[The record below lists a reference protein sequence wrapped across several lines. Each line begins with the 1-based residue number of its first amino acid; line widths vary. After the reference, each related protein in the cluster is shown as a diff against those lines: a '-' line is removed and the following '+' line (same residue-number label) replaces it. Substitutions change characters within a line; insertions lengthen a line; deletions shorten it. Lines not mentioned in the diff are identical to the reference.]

1 MKVIPDIPMK
11 SQPWVSGL
19 VAGLLALGVAGA
31 ADDTQ
36 TLFQMGR
43 AAYDKGDFEQAH
55 ELLKQVEARQPNHFE
70 TKALLAQIRA
80 QMKPGVG
87 SLKKTY
93 AGVNLGKVEFA
104 EVTLDEAVQAL
115 RALAKNATD
124 GRVTPNFLIKG
135 EELKTKVVSLS
146 LKGIPLSEAIEYLG
160 QLSGARVVYEAHAVV
175 FQPAAG

>member
-1 MKVIPDIPMK
+1 M
-11 SQPWVSGL
+11 
-19 VAGLLALGVAGA
+19 AAFLALGVAGA

-43 AAYDKGDFEQAH
+43 AAYYKGDFEQAY
-55 ELLKQVEARQPNHFE
+55 ELLRQVEARQPNHFE
-70 TKALLAQIRA
+70 TKALLAQIRS
-80 QMKPGVG
+80 QMKPGVS

-93 AGVNLGKVEFA
+93 AGVKLAKVEFS

-115 RALAKNATD
+115 RALAKNATE

-135 EELKTKVVSLS
+135 EDLKAKVVSLS
-146 LKGIPLSEAIEYLG
+146 LEGIPLSEVIEYLG
-160 QLSGARVVYEAHAVV
+160 QLSGSRVVYEAHAVV

>member
-1 MKVIPDIPMK
+1 M
-11 SQPWVSGL
+11 
-19 VAGLLALGVAGA
+19 VAGMLGLGVGGTGVAN
-31 ADDTQ
+31 DTQ
-36 TLFQMGR
+36 ALFQMGR
-43 AAYDKGDFEQAH
+43 AAYYKGDFEQAH

-80 QMKPGVG
+80 LMKPGVS

-93 AGVNLGKVEFA
+93 AGVNLAKVEFA
-104 EVTLDEAVQAL
+104 EVTLDEATQAL
-115 RALAKNATD
+115 RTLAKNATD

-135 EELKTKVVSLS
+135 EALKAKVISLS
-146 LKGIPLSEAIEYLG
+146 LEGIPLSEAIEYLG

>member
-1 MKVIPDIPMK
+1 MKTQRFRAWM
-11 SQPWVSGL
+11 
-19 VAGLLALGVAGA
+19 VAGILGLGVGA
-31 ADDTQ
+31 TGVANDTQ
-36 TLFQMGR
+36 ALFQMGR
-43 AAYDKGDFEQAH
+43 AAFYKGDFEQAH

-80 QMKPGVG
+80 QMKPGTS

-93 AGVNLGKVEFA
+93 AAVNLAKVEFA
-104 EVTLDEAVQAL
+104 DVTLDEAVQAL

-146 LKGIPLSEAIEYLG
+146 LEGIPLSEAIEYLG